1 MIAQVTAD
9 GCAWSQDKQNSP
21 GMSSANRTQAKVGA
35 YSSICE
41 EEPHILLKIPFNYCW
56 GLIMLLTTWLRWVWW
71 YKEMELYPSMHFSCV
86 LLNDRCIKTHSTESA
101 LALNARNVIVKLNS
115 CGSSKVFRP
124 SRHHGCERKQY
135 AGGGLS
141 KDWVSLANLQ
151 DYWCPHLRVLKA
163 EGCQQ
168 LYLMGK
174 GNNEFP
180 ITDRH
185 YSLDLI
191 FTDIGKEFS

>member
-135 AGGGLS
+135 AGGGWA
-141 KDWVSLANLQ
+141 KIGFHLQ
-151 DYWCPHLRVLKA
+151 ICRIIDA
-163 EGCQQ
+163 
-168 LYLMGK
+168 
-174 GNNEFP
+174 
-180 ITDRH
+180 
-185 YSLDLI
+185 LI
-191 FTDIGKEFS
+191 FVYSRQKVANNCIWWAREIMNFPSQTDIIPWI